1 MIQLGGSTKLRR
13 SVCRQ
18 IQEGSDDARGDDT
31 TKLKGVVI
39 DWLLHFH
46 DPDVPIAPADIPS
59 KTSKTGRAFNNSL
72 TGEALCPHEYPAT
85 ADTYEKIKNGDKSFP
100 LNGKMPAFLYPRNHP
115 YNKDNIEEKLLEGP
129 LPITAAKQIYQG
141 PSAALQEPGFHRGRA
156 GNAARNGQDT
166 LGPRDVAYVCTQVYF
181 SLSNLSTWAARDG
194 KFSYNDFYW
203 SIVDIFEGGEGEE
216 ILANFNHHVF
226 GDTAGAAANDT
237 DQVPEVSAYDQLAAQ
252 RAAKR
257 MRLAAASQP
266 GGSGP

>member
-1 MIQLGGSTKLRR
+1 LGGSTKLRR

-18 IQEGSDDARGDDT
+18 IQEGSDDARRDDT

-59 KTSKTGRAFNNSL
+59 KTSKTGARLQQFL
-72 TGEALCPHEYPAT
+72 
-85 ADTYEKIKNGDKSFP
+85 DRTYEKIKNGDKSFP
-100 LNGKMPAFLYPRNHP
+100 LNGKMPAFLCPRNHP
-115 YNKDNIEEKLLEGP
+115 YNKDDIEEKLLEGP
-129 LPITAAKQIYQG
+129 LPIAQIYQG
-141 PSAALQEPGFHRGRA
+141 PSAALQEP
-156 GNAARNGQDT
+156 DT
-166 LGPRDVAYVCTQVYF
+166 LGTRDVAYVCTQVYF

-257 MRLAAASQP
+257 MRLAAALQP